1 MDQRLRWDAADVEA
15 RSAEPVGFDED
26 RVEAELASA
35 DRGDIAAWAASD
47 DENLAAKLVHFALLI
62 HVTASGRETIQGRA
76 GALRPLDC
84 FALRALNDGQ
94 LFKSLLDKQHGRGLD
109 QRPQA
114 LDESRG
120 VMAVDH
126 AMIER

>member
-1 MDQRLRWDAADVEA
+1 MDTRFGGYGTFH
-15 RSAEPVGFDED
+15 P
-26 RVEAELASA
+26 
-35 DRGDIAAWAASD
+35 
-47 DENLAAKLVHFALLI
+47 
-62 HVTASGRETIQGRA
+62 
-76 GALRPLDC
+76 
-84 FALRALNDGQ
+84 
-94 LFKSLLDKQHGRGLD
+94 SLLDKQHGRGLD